1 MLFLFLLSLCPLF
14 ISEILLEMSEQMPE
28 MKRVVS
34 GFVVTK
40 IIDNFQQ
47 IVPQEVFM
55 EFCLLITAGVNNVTN

>member
-1 MLFLFLLSLCPLF
+1 LQEAVLFSFRLFHSFL
-14 ISEILLEMSEQMPE
+14 SEILLEMSEQMPE

-55 EFCLLITAGVNNVTN
+55 EFRY

>member
-1 MLFLFLLSLCPLF
+1 LQEAVLFSFLLFHSFL
-14 ISEILLEMSEQMPE
+14 SEILLEMSEQMPE

-55 EFCLLITAGVNNVTN
+55 EFRY

>member
-1 MLFLFLLSLCPLF
+1 MLLYSLLSEL
-14 ISEILLEMSEQMPE
+14 LLEMSEQMPE

-47 IVPQEVFM
+47 IVPQEVFWS
-55 EFCLLITAGVNNVTN
+55 FICLLVTTGRKNITN